1 MWASLVFGS
10 KAKCVENLRNLFPGR
25 RNFFLPSSHLIYNTD
40 PHREDGIEHP
50 GCWLKD
56 TQVLCGGSPDQM
68 QMSGPKSPRRVS
80 STGWEPLQAG
90 SCGRGTEST
99 CTFLG
104 RDGLGPPILSQEFP
118 H

>member
-40 PHREDGIEHP
+40 PHREDGIERP

-56 TQVLCGGSPDQM
+56 TQVLCGGGSPDQM
-68 QMSGPKSPRRVS
+68 QMSGPKSPRRVQDGS
-80 STGWEPLQAG
+80 HSRRAAVGGGRSQLVLSWEG
-90 SCGRGTEST
+90 M
-99 CTFLG
+99 
-104 RDGLGPPILSQEFP
+104 D
-118 H
+118 